1 MSCAPI
7 EAHVAS
13 IVDHPNASVT
23 IGIPT
28 EIFDRDIRP
37 DAVVAAFDSGVLK
50 RDYGARHA
58 TTTKRA

>member
-7 EAHVAS
+7 EARVAS
-13 IVDHPNASVT
+13 IVDRPNASVT

-37 DAVVAAFDSGVLK
+37 DAVVAAYEAGALK
-50 RDYGARHA
+50 RDYGASHA
-58 TTTKRA
+58 TTMKRA

>member
-7 EAHVAS
+7 ESHIAS

-23 IGIPT
+23 IGIPA

-37 DAVVAAFDSGVLK
+37 DAVVAAAEAGTLK
-50 RDYGARHA
+50 RDYDAHA

>member
-7 EAHVAS
+7 ESHVAS

-37 DAVVAAFDSGVLK
+37 DAVVAASEAGTLK
-50 RDYGARHA
+50 RSYEPHA

>member
-7 EAHVAS
+7 DARVAS

-37 DAVVAAFDSGVLK
+37 DAVAVAFEAGILK
-50 RDYGARHA
+50 RDYGAYHA